1 MGELYVYKICLKAVT
16 KKSLHNF
23 HTGVLNMLT
32 YAYTEKEKKKATLL
46 TLGI

>member
-1 MGELYVYKICLKAVT
+1 MGGLYGIQIMSQSCYQ
-16 KKSLHNF
+16 KKLCNF

-32 YAYTEKEKKKATLL
+32 YAYTEKEKTTLL

>member
-1 MGELYVYKICLKAVT
+1 MGELYSRQNMSQSCYREK
-16 KKSLHNF
+16 LHNF

-32 YAYTEKEKKKATLL
+32 YAHTEKEKKATLL